1 MRTTR
6 CERKRHGSVR
16 GRMPA
21 IRYCEEHR
29 YAKNTETFIE
39 RPSTSSSKPAVRMAQ
54 HNGERRQASKTL
66 SRKAARCGNG
76 RKFRSN
82 LTAER
87 HRCVNPSNFAQ
98 QIEWTGKTTDFKS
111 TDVAPTQ

>member
-1 MRTTR
+1 
-6 CERKRHGSVR
+6 
-16 GRMPA
+16 MPA

-39 RPSTSSSKPAVRMAQ
+39 RPSTSSSKPAVRMEQ

-82 LTAER
+82 INSSQGQPLTAER
-87 HRCVNPSNFAQ
+87 HRCVDPSNFAQ